1 MKINILLCD
10 TFPGLLPSYIES
22 YESMF
27 FQLFDSIRADITYQ
41 VYNVKK
47 SNFPAEI
54 SRDELYLI
62 TGSNSGV
69 YEDADWIKELICFV
83 QKLHTN
89 EAKLTGICFGHQLI
103 AKALGGKVTKSE
115 KGWGTGIRTSR
126 IISSKALSYFPT
138 GEMSIHYNHHDQ
150 VVKLPGEAELFATSE
165 FCPHEGFMVG
175 DHIITFQGHP
185 EYTSDYNRH
194 LILNHAQDEPENV
207 KATALESI
215 NSKVAQ
221 GDLAAK
227 WMLDLV

>member
-27 FQLFDSIRADITYQ
+27 FQLFDSVREDVTYQ
-41 VYNVKK
+41 VYNVK
-47 SNFPAEI
+47 SLNFPLEI
-54 SRDELYLI
+54 SKDEIYLI
-62 TGSNSGV
+62 TGSNSGA
-69 YEDADWIKELICFV
+69 YEDAGWIKELTSFV
-83 QKLHTN
+83 RKLHSK

-103 AKALGGKVTKSE
+103 AKALGGKVVKSE

-126 IISSKALSYFPT
+126 IVSPKALSYFPA
-138 GEMSIHYNHHDQ
+138 GEMSLHYNHHDQ
-150 VVKLPGEAELFATSE
+150 VEKLPEEAELFAASQ
-165 FCPHEGFMVG
+165 FCPNEGFMVG

-207 KATALESI
+207 KAAALESI

-221 GDLAAK
+221 GNLAAR
-227 WMLDLV
+227 WILDLI